1 MPTYLKRN
9 SFYTVVYTDKTGHRR
24 WESTGSPD
32 RTEAEEYYRNNIRF
46 NDKRFVVR
54 ISYLSV
60 ELQNKLTRRLSVKT
74 VAMYLTKLSL
84 LIGVIKDKPIDKIT
98 SADIENFMSERFNAG
113 TAITTIN
120 IDFRVLRSAFNR
132 AMGMGLIKH
141 NPCASVAPYRN
152 PQRDPAVFSD
162 EQVSTII
169 NTEEHPVFKIL
180 WIMLYLTAGRRGEI
194 INLEWTDI
202 DFERMTI
209 RIKNK
214 DDHMLKTKKPR
225 TIPLSSVVFDLLM
238 NLPRCG
244 LYIFCKEDGD
254 RYSAEYVSKRFKNII
269 RILHFSEKYHLH
281 SLRHSAAT
289 RMNELGESSFNI
301 QQSLG
306 HSSVTTT
313 QLYIQSNPETLRGG
327 YEKMARQF
335 MQNSVTAIAP
345 DQSSAQHGAAS
356 AAGDGYKS
364 LSLVS

>member
-9 SFYTVVYTDKTGHRR
+9 NIYTVVYSDKTGRRR
-24 WESTGSPD
+24 WESTGSTD
-32 RTEAEEYYRNNIRF
+32 RAEAEEYYRNNIRF

-54 ISYLSV
+54 ISDLSV
-60 ELQNKLTRRLSVKT
+60 ELQNKLARRLSNKT
-74 VAMYLTKLSL
+74 VAMYSTKLSL
-84 LIGVIKDKPIDKIT
+84 LIGVIKDKPIDKVT
-98 SADIENFMSERFNAG
+98 STDIENFMSNRFSAG

-132 AMGMGLIKH
+132 AVSMGLMMH
-141 NPCASVAPYRN
+141 NPCASVEQYRN

-162 EQVSTII
+162 EQVSAII
-169 NTEEHPVFKIL
+169 NAEEQPVFKIL

-214 DDHMLKTKKPR
+214 DDHTLKTKKPR
-225 TIPLSSVVFDLLM
+225 TIPLSSVVFNLLV
-238 NLPRCG
+238 NLPRYG
-244 LYIFCKEDGD
+244 LYIFCKKDGK
-254 RYSAEYVSKRFKNII
+254 RYSGEYVSKRFKTII
-269 RILHFSEKYHLH
+269 QKLQYPEKYHLH

-335 MQNSVTAIAP
+335 MLNSAPAITP

-356 AAGDGYKS
+356 GAEDGYKS